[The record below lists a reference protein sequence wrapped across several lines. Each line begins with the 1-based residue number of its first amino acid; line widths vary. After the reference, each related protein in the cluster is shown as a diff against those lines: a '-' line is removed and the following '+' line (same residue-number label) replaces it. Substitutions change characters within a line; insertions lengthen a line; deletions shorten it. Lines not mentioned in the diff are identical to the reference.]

1 MIRATAGVR
10 RAAIYARYSS
20 TQQED
25 TSIED
30 QLRMARD
37 HCARE
42 GLELVEVYTDHA
54 MTGRKKDRPG
64 FLKLLADAE
73 AGRFDTIVIEAVD
86 RLSRNLTHT
95 LEAWD
100 LFKFQ
105 GIQLHSVTEGP
116 QSFVTVL
123 LQGYGAQMFS
133 EMIGVHT
140 KRGMQGALARNRT
153 HSSAYGYDIVE
164 DAAPGEPNRRINPDE
179 AAIVRRIFENTAEG
193 LSAVAI
199 ARALNAEGVP
209 APKGGSWDASTIR
222 GHAARGYGIL
232 HNKLYLGLAVTCATT
247 RHYHPKTGVKR
258 TEATP
263 LEKRERE
270 ISGLRIISDDLWARS
285 RAQINRAAQRVS
297 DKPGGANPEAARRNR
312 YLLSGL
318 LVCGCCGA
326 NYVKASATSFRCNE
340 SRKYA
345 CENRVSISQKRIEA
359 RVFGRIR
366 DAFRSPEMLEAF
378 TEALEAERRKIEASD
393 PHKDADRLQKQ
404 LGKAEGARKAI
415 LDAIEGGAPF
425 ALYRARSEEIEAEI
439 AELEQSLRRFRAK
452 AETAAAAM
460 PDPAALFDGAIE
472 RMEQLLGDSE
482 LVDQASLFLR
492 QIIRRIVLVP
502 EAGAQHG
509 LSVKLETDFAALL
522 APEVDGIPPA
532 HLMC

>member
-1 MIRATAGVR
+1 MIRPTTGVR
-10 RAAIYARYSS
+10 RAAIYARYS
-20 TQQED
+20 TDKQED

-37 HCARE
+37 HCERE
-42 GLELVEVYTDHA
+42 GYEVVEVYTDHA
-54 MTGRKKDRPG
+54 MTGRKKNRPG

-73 AGRFDTIVIEAVD
+73 TGVFDTIVIEAVD

-105 GIQLHSVTEGP
+105 GIQLYSVTEGP

-164 DAAPGEPNRRINPDE
+164 DAAAGEPNRRINPDE
-179 AAIVRRIFENTAEG
+179 AVVIRRIFEDTAEG
-193 LSAVAI
+193 LSAVTI

-209 APKGGSWDASTIR
+209 APKGGTWDASTIR
-222 GHAARGYGIL
+222 GHAARGNGIL
-232 HNKLYLGLAVTCATT
+232 HNTLYLGRAVTCATT

-258 TEATP
+258 TEVTP
-263 LEKRERE
+263 LDKREQE
-270 ISGLRIISDDLWARS
+270 IPGLRIISDELWERS
-285 RAQINRAAQRVS
+285 RTQITRAAQRVS
-297 DKPGGANPEAARRNR
+297 GKPGGANPEAARRNR

-318 LVCGCCGA
+318 MVCGCCGA
-326 NYVKASATSFRCNE
+326 NYVKDSATSFRCNE
-340 SRKYA
+340 ARKHA
-345 CENRVSISQKRIEA
+345 CENRVSISQKRIER

-366 DAFRSPEMLEAF
+366 DAFRSPEILEAF
-378 TEALEAERRKIEASD
+378 SEALEAERRKIEDSD
-393 PHKDADRLQKQ
+393 PRRDICRLQQ
-404 LGKAEGARKAI
+404 RLGKAESARKAI
-415 LDAIEGGAPF
+415 LNAIEGGAPF
-425 ALYRARSEEIEAEI
+425 APYRARSEEVEAEI
-439 AELEQSLRRFRAK
+439 ADLEQALRGLRAK

-460 PDPAALFDGAIE
+460 PEPAALFEGAIE
-472 RMEQLLGDSE
+472 RMEQLLGDPD
-482 LVDQASLFLR
+482 LVDQANQFLR
-492 QIIRRIVLVP
+492 QIIQRIVLVP
-502 EAGAQHG
+502 DAKAEHG

-522 APEVDGIPPA
+522 APELDGIPPA
-532 HLMC
+532 HLVC